1 METPDLHALHAF
13 FVNEFKQAAGIVYA
27 GPQGADGGKRMVAGG
42 WSTERER
49 EFQRLV
55 SQIIQS
61 LSQIPE
67 LRSQRA
73 KLTEMGN
80 MWMARKVPK
89 DFTMLA
95 RQAYKGKQLDDI
107 KKLVTYLKTEGVK
120 FTQRRRDLRKGPT
133 DKMTKACDW
142 LAFFS
147 PILNILGNMLKWAE
161 SKYSS
166 IFLLVGL
173 VTVFLNVLSLAVPE
187 SGLSE
192 RFSSA
197 LPDYFPKN
205 PLRCDVV
212 TNKTV
217 TRQRKLRGSSNRQ
230 DTILVIEPGSI
241 PTCSLRA
248 VVKNYMHW
256 VNGLNGT
263 DLEKEARITE
273 KDIIT
278 AIENGWNS
286 PVVQYTGIPI
296 VTALADSVGNAM
308 TFNDPE
314 FTKIRTV
321 LNTSSPF
328 AIDLTNNTAIDAVAK
343 AANAVGSL
351 GSVVIG
357 KAAMILDES
366 LNSFGINEWTLPI
379 LTTMSRYNLF
389 ENTHTVFSN
398 IAFLSRLKEVTQNS
412 TFPDVNLFNPDD
424 VQKIPQ
430 YLIDVLSKVRDKK
443 TKDIGVAKNLYLGI
457 AGTSAALYYYSTP
470 LGIPTFATKVLLAIS
485 AGSTWGAVD
494 TTVEFIES
502 AVAGKI
508 HRWFLELL
516 PGRIGIWLRHVTFTY
531 IVIYFLQEV
540 RNRLHT
546 KDGKKVLLTSEIWLK
561 IVQSIQC
568 RVSMLWVLLVS
579 GADAV
584 VLAALSQLMGTS
596 GFTKSLIAMGF
607 TLSAYTY
614 SLDNGEKIPG
624 QVITPHGTE
633 IVDFDPTGRS
643 TGAQSETRLVPS
655 GKRTSTSG
663 QKSPFKIASGVVKG
677 GVKKVQALL
686 VGAYLKVCGDLGDVL
701 KQPSISD
708 LENGKKLKII
718 KDGKEIIVK
727 GVDKEGMVIFQIPG
741 GNAQKYKL
749 PLSQVESTRIVNWG
763 LFLDGLEGI
772 IGLAGDVVGLK
783 KTEPEQRSRN
793 TTKSQA
799 RFSQATEPALR
810 F

>member
-1 METPDLHALHAF
+1 
-13 FVNEFKQAAGIVYA
+13 
-27 GPQGADGGKRMVAGG
+27 
-42 WSTERER
+42 
-49 EFQRLV
+49 
-55 SQIIQS
+55 
-61 LSQIPE
+61 
-67 LRSQRA
+67 
-73 KLTEMGN
+73 
-80 MWMARKVPK
+80 
-89 DFTMLA
+89 
-95 RQAYKGKQLDDI
+95 
-107 KKLVTYLKTEGVK
+107 
-120 FTQRRRDLRKGPT
+120 
-133 DKMTKACDW
+133 
-142 LAFFS
+142 
-147 PILNILGNMLKWAE
+147 
-161 SKYSS
+161 
-166 IFLLVGL
+166 
-173 VTVFLNVLSLAVPE
+173 
-187 SGLSE
+187 
-192 RFSSA
+192 
-197 LPDYFPKN
+197 
-205 PLRCDVV
+205 
-212 TNKTV
+212 
-217 TRQRKLRGSSNRQ
+217 
-230 DTILVIEPGSI
+230 
-241 PTCSLRA
+241 
-248 VVKNYMHW
+248 MHW

-286 PVVQYTGIPI
+286 PVVQYTGVPI

-308 TFNDPE
+308 TFNDPG
-314 FTKIRTV
+314 FTKISTV
-321 LNTSSPF
+321 LNTSSSF

-343 AANAVGSL
+343 AANAVGS
-351 GSVVIG
+351 VAIG

-366 LNSFGINEWTLPI
+366 LNSFGINGWTLPI
-379 LTTMSRYNLF
+379 ITTMSRYNLL
-389 ENTHTVFSN
+389 EDTHAVFSN
-398 IAFLSRLKEVTQNS
+398 IAFLSRLKEVTKNS
-412 TFPDVNLFNPDD
+412 TFPDVNPFNPDD

-470 LGIPTFATKVLLAIS
+470 LGIPTFATEVLRTIS
-485 AGSTWGAVD
+485 AGSAWVAAD

-502 AVAGKI
+502 KIAGKI
-508 HRWFLELL
+508 HRYFLGLL
-516 PGRIGIWLRHVTFTY
+516 PGTIGIWLRHVTFTY

-540 RNRLHT
+540 RNRLHS
-546 KDGKKVLLTSEIWLK
+546 KDGKKILLTSEIWLK

-568 RVSMLWVLLVS
+568 RVSILWLLIVS

-596 GFTKSLIAMGF
+596 GLPEYLIQMGF

-614 SLDNGEKIPG
+614 YFDNGEKIPG
-624 QVITPHGTE
+624 QFIIPPGTE
-633 IVDFDPTGRS
+633 MVEYDPTGRS
-643 TGAQSETRLVPS
+643 TGAQSETRLVPF

-663 QKSPFKIASGVVKG
+663 QKLPFKIASGVVKG
-677 GVKKVQALL
+677 GVKKVKALL
-686 VGAYLKVCGDLGDVL
+686 VGAFLKVCGDLGDVL

-749 PLSQVESTRIVNWG
+749 PLSQVQSTRIVNWG

-799 RFSQATEPALR
+799 RFSQATGPALR